1 MKKPTAFYPTLAI
14 FCALAVSLVFS
25 HTSRASSGKPVVTA
39 QSAILMNAVNGEI
52 LFAKEADRVMAP
64 ASTTKIMT
72 AILGLER
79 GDLGRIV
86 TVSAN
91 AAAKDGSSMHLAC
104 NQRITLRNLLYGVLL
119 ISGNDA
125 ATAVAEYIAGSEK
138 AFARLMN
145 AKAASLGMRHTR
157 FQNASGLPAVNH
169 YTTAY
174 DLAVLTRYA
183 LRNPDFAWIVR
194 TKTFSIQGK
203 RPEERVQLVNHN
215 KLLWRYPYCT
225 GVKTGYTVRA
235 GGCLVSSAANRGKQL
250 IAVVLHSSAIYDDS
264 QKLFEYGFKRLAP
277 RSTPVP
283 RPVTNRP
290 G

>member
-1 MKKPTAFYPTLAI
+1 MKKPTAFWMTLAI
-14 FCALAVSLVFS
+14 VCVFAISFVFS
-25 HTSRASSGKPVVTA
+25 HTAGASSGKPAVAA
-39 QSAILMNAVNGEI
+39 QAAILINAVNGEI
-52 LFAKEADRVMAP
+52 LFAKKADRVMAP

-79 GDLGRIV
+79 GDLGRTV
-86 TVSAN
+86 TVSTN

-125 ATAVAEYIAGSEK
+125 ATAVAEYIAGSET

-145 AKAASLGMRHTR
+145 AKAIGLGMRNTR

-169 YTTAY
+169 YSTAY
-174 DLAVLTRYA
+174 DLALLTRYA
-183 LRNPDFAWIVR
+183 MRNPNFAWIVQ
-194 TKTFSIQGK
+194 TKTYSMQGN
-203 RPEERVQLVNHN
+203 RPGERVQLINHN

-225 GVKTGYTVRA
+225 GVKTGYTIRA
-235 GGCLVSSAANRGKQL
+235 GGCLVSSAAKQGKQL

-277 RSTPVP
+277 R
-283 RPVTNRP
+283 
-290 G
+290 